1 MGGRGDFITL
11 FCPVNWTLCHP
22 VAAMTMKTFWTAIA
36 IARGKSNPLPIFET
50 F

>member
-1 MGGRGDFITL
+1 MGGRGDFITIL
-11 FCPVNWTLCHP
+11 LCQSFCHP
-22 VAAMTMKTFWTAIA
+22 VATMTMKTFWTAIA